1 VGAPEVKRLLIKGVH
16 AALASLH
23 TSPLRHSDLPGLPVL
38 FGLFIAGRTFEG
50 VIPIFESLF
59 GPHPFLDHSL
69 LIYAK
74 QQHQFSYRCLL
85 PGPPQPTDPNQQ
97 QLLPG
102 SPDLLFSDDDFSK
115 IKLMKE
121 NGDGGRL
128 IILLMFCCHG
138 QLIINF

>member
-1 VGAPEVKRLLIKGVH
+1 MGAPEVKRLLIKGVH

-50 VIPIFESLF
+50 VIPIFESFF
-59 GPHPFLDHSL
+59 GPHPFLHHSL

-74 QQHQFSYRCLL
+74 QQHHFSYRCLL
-85 PGPPQPTDPNQQ
+85 PGHPNRPTLVSSSFSNVA
-97 QLLPG
+97 
-102 SPDLLFSDDDFSK
+102 DLLFSDGDFSK
-115 IKLMKE
+115 IKLMKK